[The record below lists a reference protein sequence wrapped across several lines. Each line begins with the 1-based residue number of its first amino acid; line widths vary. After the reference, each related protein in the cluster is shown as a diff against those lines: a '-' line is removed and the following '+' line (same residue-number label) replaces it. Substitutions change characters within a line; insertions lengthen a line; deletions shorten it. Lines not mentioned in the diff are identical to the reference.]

1 MKSNKFTNCY
11 IDESIHNSVGV
22 VVTAFIFTD
31 DTFCDDVI
39 ETLQKSGL
47 NPPQDEFKSSAR
59 MDTNEKLRKCR
70 DRLLSLADSRSNIAV
85 FFGPFNRQHLGRQTF
100 QALQSVLTRNG
111 IQSESLDVHFDKEI
125 FPSQKEANRLHLLF
139 HSLKGLKMFA
149 CEDSRICVG
158 IQVADVVA
166 HSFGQIIK
174 EALNDTKKMIDIG
187 GPNTGYMEGT
197 EAPLGW
203 SLLMNLRY
211 ALFTRPVVYN
221 GEVYPLSCDPVII
234 DPMKDDPVDF
244 GMHPILLGWGV
255 QVAPE
260 SDTELR
266 QAVDK
271 TLGRLWLGC
280 IH

>member
-1 MKSNKFTNCY
+1 MRSDKFTHCF
-11 IDESIHNSVGV
+11 IDESIYDSVGI

-31 DTFCDDVI
+31 DIFSEDVT
-39 ETLQKSGL
+39 EALRKAGF

-59 MDTNEKLRKCR
+59 MDTNEKMRKGR
-70 DRLLSLADSRSNIAV
+70 ENILALAGNKSKIAV
-85 FFGPFNRQHLGRQTF
+85 FFGPFHRSHLGRQTF
-100 QALQSVLTRNG
+100 QALQSVLTRNA
-111 IQSESLDVHFDKEI
+111 IQPELLSVHFDEKI
-125 FPSQKEANRLHLLF
+125 FPSQKEADRLHALF
-139 HSLKGLKMFA
+139 HPLKGCKIFA

-158 IQVADVVA
+158 IQVADAVA

-174 EALNDTKKMIDIG
+174 ESLTDTRKMIDIG
-187 GPNTGYMEGT
+187 GLNTGYPEGT

-211 ALFTRPVVYN
+211 ALFTRPVVYK
-221 GEVYPLSCDPVII
+221 GESYPAASDPVVI
-234 DPMKDDPVDF
+234 DPMRDDPVNF
-244 GMHPILLGWGV
+244 GIHPILLGWGV

-260 SDTELR
+260 ADTELR

-271 TLGRLWLGC
+271 ELGRLWLGC